1 MIHSIRHKV
10 HLLFEMLRE
19 MARGNFARQ
28 LPISG
33 NRAEMDTLFAEIN
46 TLVGRIQELVYA
58 LPESELPL
66 VYLNEAQPLLVLES
80 GGSRVRTFHPDFALS
95 IGYEDI
101 ALCQCSL
108 EQLLTPE
115 SLELFTKVL
124 QSESS
129 TPYAVLPIAL
139 VFVTAANASVL
150 YYCSVTR
157 VAPTQEVHI
166 SSKAVAVSYRPVH
179 PLLSKKLTGAPRMQ
193 AVYDFIVGHL
203 EEPLPSTPAIAQHF
217 GMNTF
222 QLKQEFRAYFKT
234 SIYQLYTEVR
244 LQRAYLLITSTSMS
258 LKSIALE
265 SGFPTYL
272 SFYKAFRKNYQCS
285 PTQIGREMPLK

>member
-1 MIHSIRHKV
+1 MKLPIRHQV
-10 HLLFEMLRE
+10 NVFYEMLRE
-19 MARGNFARQ
+19 MARGNFACR
-28 LPISG
+28 LP
-33 NRAEMDTLFAEIN
+33 TLHHATPMRPLFSELN
-46 TLVGRIQELVYA
+46 TMAGHIGEVWNA
-58 LPESELPL
+58 LPESEQPV
-66 VYLNEAQPLLVLES
+66 VYVNEAQPLLVLES

-101 ALCQCSL
+101 ALCQCTL
-108 EQLLTPE
+108 AQLLTPE
-115 SLELFTKVL
+115 SLELFTKVV
-124 QSESS
+124 QSESA

-139 VFVTAANASVL
+139 VFVTPANETIL

-157 VAPTQEVHI
+157 VAPTQEVHL
-166 SSKAVAVSYRPVH
+166 SSRAVSVSYRPVH

-234 SIYQLYTEVR
+234 SIYQLYTDVR
-244 LQRAYLLITSTSMS
+244 LQRAYVLITSTSLS
-258 LKSIALE
+258 LNSIALE

-272 SFYKAFRKNYQCS
+272 SFYKAFRKKFQCS
-285 PTQIGREMPLK
+285 PTQIAREMPLK